1 MKQFLLLLL
10 LVVHLYAIDNDFDG
24 VEDGIDRCLDSSF
37 EDLVGVDGCAI
48 SDNYIGEFNLESN
61 YFDEYI
67 NLYFDY
73 SYDNYLFS
81 FEQIYSEIY
90 EDKNYLYLG
99 YRLFFEKSVLDNY
112 IGTTIN
118 TTSFSSTFT
127 YLQNELINYLMSL
140 SYILDERD
148 YCSFS
153 TGVTYSDLNYNLA
166 LSYLNSG
173 DTLKFI
179 GQYQSINI
187 VGTYSFLNNYYLK
200 IGYDKSIL
208 SSKDENIYIGIGVS
222 FE

>member
-99 YRLFFEKSVLDNY
+99 YRLFFKKSVLDNY
-112 IGTTIN
+112 IGTTID

-127 YLQNELINYLMSL
+127 YLQNETINYLMSL
-140 SYILDERD
+140 SYILDEKD

-153 TGVTYSDLNYNLA
+153 TGVTYSGLNYNLA

-208 SSKDENIYIGIGVS
+208 SSKEENIYIGIGVS

>member
-24 VEDGIDRCLDSSF
+24 VEDGIDRCLNSSF

-99 YRLFFEKSVLDNY
+99 YRLFFKKSVLDNY
-112 IGTTIN
+112 IGTTID

-127 YLQNELINYLMSL
+127 YLQNETINYLISL
-140 SYILDERD
+140 SYILDEKD

-153 TGVTYSDLNYNLA
+153 TGVTYGGLNYNLA
-166 LSYLNSG
+166 LNYLNSG

-208 SSKDENIYIGIGVS
+208 SSKEENIYIGIGVS